1 MTDTAIQKIDERGIV
16 LANMGDVQRLA
27 LELVRSSMCPS
38 QYRNKP
44 GDAIVAIIA
53 GRAVGLSPLQSLT
66 GIAVIGGRASMFGEA
81 RAAVVLASGKAE
93 WVKEWYE
100 LDGAGI
106 NPQGKFTIKTAPD
119 TLTACW
125 RAKRTDQSEPSEV
138 VRYAVG
144 DAKQAGLFGKG
155 GPWTQYWL
163 RMLRMRARAFGERD
177 YFADALHGIAQ
188 AEEMQDIKRHGKDK
202 LEVLDGD
209 DDAPAESVEAEIVEN
224 APPAATDAPQS
235 DEQPQADPTPAPTLK
250 AAKAAWWKLAQ
261 AAAKESPDEWKD
273 LKANAGKWFEAF
285 ASSVLGHS
293 IGDCERMGPED
304 LAAVIADMD
313 ENHDARPR
321 DER

>member
-224 APPAATDAPQS
+224 APPAAPDAPQG
-235 DEQPQADPTPAPTLK
+235 DEQPESDPTPAEPTIEAVWRSWSDVVK
-250 AAKAAWWKLAQ
+250 AEGGKPTKKDFTAYLCGIVGGDVENPRDLTPEQVAS
-261 AAAKESPDEWKD
+261 AAADIEKY
-273 LKANAGKWFEAF
+273 
-285 ASSVLGHS
+285 
-293 IGDCERMGPED
+293 
-304 LAAVIADMD
+304 
-313 ENHDARPR
+313 HDARPR